1 MSSGRVASEAVLAA
15 CDRVGRAHEPV
26 TASEVADELGCESR
40 AVADKLADLVEQGR
54 VASKVIGDQRVWWL
68 SGGSEATS
76 VPAETPRE
84 DGGRET
90 AHSESDEA
98 NCPEADPEEIFRR
111 ISDGFYALD
120 DEWRFTHVNERAV
133 ELIDYR
139 DEGLIGRNIWEVF
152 EWAADAKLGEEYRTA
167 METQEPTAFEHYYP
181 EPLSTWYRVY
191 AYPSESGLSVYFQ
204 DITDRKERQR
214 RLERSER
221 RYRTLVEHFPNGAVA
236 LVDDS
241 LRYQTIGGKPLDIAD
256 ATATELESQHVRD
269 ALPAPLAD
277 ELAPRYEAA
286 LDGDASTFEFE
297 FDESVFRIRT
307 VPVRD
312 EAGDVSAALG
322 MSQDITEQKE
332 RERHLRDA
340 KSQFEAATAAGAVGT
355 WEWYV
360 QDDEV
365 VTDATFAEKFGLE
378 PDAAR
383 EGVPL
388 DWFIESIHEAD
399 RERVEAE
406 IAAAVESGG
415 EYEAEYRV
423 WDADG
428 DLRWV
433 VARGHV
439 ECDADGNAVR
449 FPGAL
454 TDITERKRAE
464 QKLDEH
470 RKKLQTLFD
479 VLPVGV
485 VVTDGDG
492 HFAEVNDAAT
502 ELLSI
507 DSQAVETISDYG
519 QYRGRWADTG
529 APVAPQEWALNRVLR
544 GEKVTQPDVYEIEP
558 AEGEKKIV
566 MVHGMPIRGA
576 NAEVTH
582 GVITLTD
589 ITARRKYQRQLEE
602 SERRYRTLAEHFPN
616 GAVGVF
622 DRDLRY
628 TVAQG
633 SAIGERLPS
642 RAELEGRRMPDVFP
656 EDSAENL
663 EPLFRGAIERGE
675 TDSTTAEFG
684 GRTWRVWAA
693 PLRDASGDIFAGL
706 SFAQDITEQVEREA
720 CLEET
725 VEKLEA
731 SNERLESFASMLAH
745 EIRNPVT
752 IGQIY
757 SKQLTEDDES
767 DAASYVAEALDRIED
782 MIDVMLVLA
791 RGNAAVGKP
800 EPVAVDDAVEVAWE
814 QVDATAAELRL
825 STDKR
830 LQADPRYLQHLFRN
844 LFENAVEH
852 GGDDVTVTVGELPTG
867 FYVEDDGSG
876 IPDDEIGSVFEPGY
890 TTAAGRGGTGLG
902 LAFVQELTRVYG
914 WDCTV
919 TESESGGARFEFTGV
934 N

>member
-15 CDRVGRAHEPV
+15 CDRLGRAHEPV
-26 TASEVADELGCESR
+26 TATEVADELGCESR
-40 AVADKLADLVEQGR
+40 AVADRLADLVDQGR
-54 VASKVIGDQRVWWL
+54 MASKVIGEQRVWWL
-68 SGGSEATS
+68 PGGPDDASADDASPRSATADEPTGPESGGRG
-76 VPAETPRE
+76 P
-84 DGGRET
+84 
-90 AHSESDEA
+90 
-98 NCPEADPEEIFRR
+98 PEAGDILRR

-139 DEGLIGRNIWEVF
+139 DEGLVGRDIWEVF
-152 EWAADAKLGEEYRTA
+152 EWAADSKLGEEYRAA
-167 METQEPTAFEHYYP
+167 MATQEPTAFEFYSP
-181 EPLSTWYRVY
+181 EPLSAWYEIN
-191 AYPSESGLSVYFQ
+191 AYPSESGLSVYFR
-204 DITDRKERQR
+204 DVTERKERQR

-241 LRYQTIGGKPLDIAD
+241 LRYQTVGGRPPEIVD
-256 ATATELESQHVRD
+256 ATATELESRRVRD

-286 LDGDASTFEFE
+286 LGGDASTFEFE

-307 VPVRD
+307 VPIRD
-312 EAGDVSAALG
+312 DDGDVFAALG

-332 RERHLRDA
+332 RERRLRDA

-355 WEWYV
+355 WEWDV
-360 QDDEV
+360 RADRV
-365 VTDATFAEKFGLE
+365 VTDAASAEKFGLD

-388 DWFIESIHEAD
+388 GQFVDAIYEAD

-406 IAAAVESGG
+406 IEAAVESGG

-423 WDADG
+423 RDADG

-439 ECDADGNAVR
+439 ERDADGDAVR

-454 TDITERKRAE
+454 TDITERKHAE
-464 QKLDEH
+464 RERDEH

-492 HFAEVNDAAT
+492 RFDEVNDAAK
-502 ELLSI
+502 ELLDI
-507 DSQAVETISDYG
+507 GPQDVAAISDYG

-529 APVAPQEWALNRVLR
+529 EPVAPQEWALNRILR
-544 GEKVTQPDVYEIEP
+544 GEKVTRPDVYEIET
-558 AEGEKKIV
+558 ADGERKIV
-566 MVHGMPIRGA
+566 MVHGMPIRDA
-576 NAEVTH
+576 NGNVTH
-582 GVITLTD
+582 GVVTLTD
-589 ITARRKYQRQLEE
+589 ITARRTYQRQLEE

-622 DRDLRY
+622 DPDLRY

-633 SAIGERLPS
+633 SELGERLPG

-656 EDSAENL
+656 PDVAANL
-663 EPLFRGAIERGE
+663 EPLFEAAVEDGE
-675 TDSTTAEFG
+675 TDSAATEFG
-684 GRTWRVWAA
+684 GRTWRVWAT
-693 PLRDASGDIFAGL
+693 PLRDASGEIFAGL
-706 SFAQDITEQVEREA
+706 SFAQDITEQVERESR
-720 CLEET
+720 LEET

-757 SKQLTEDDES
+757 SRQLADADSE
-767 DAASYVAEALDRIED
+767 AASYVAEAFDRIED

-800 EPVAVDDAVEVAWE
+800 TPVAVADAVEAAWE
-814 QVDATAAELRL
+814 QVDAAAAELRL
-825 STDKR
+825 STDRR

-852 GGDDVTVTVGELPTG
+852 GGDAVAVTVGDLPTG
-867 FYVEDDGSG
+867 FYVEDDGTG
-876 IPDDEIGSVFEPGY
+876 IPADEVDSVFEPGY

-902 LAFVQELTRVYG
+902 LAFVRELARVYG
-914 WDCTV
+914 WECTV
-919 TESESGGARFEFTGV
+919 TESERGGARFEFTGV

>member
-15 CDRVGRAHEPV
+15 CDRLGRAHEPV
-26 TASEVADELGCESR
+26 TATEVADELGCESR
-40 AVADKLADLVEQGR
+40 AVADKLAELVEQGR

-68 SGGSEATS
+68 PDGPGDVS
-76 VPAETPRE
+76 VPDDASPQNATA
-84 DGGRET
+84 DGPTGPENG
-90 AHSESDEA
+90 EGDP
-98 NCPEADPEEIFRR
+98 PEAEDVLRR

-139 DEGLIGRNIWEVF
+139 DEGLVGRNIWEVF
-152 EWAADAKLGEEYRTA
+152 EWAADSKLGEEYRTA
-167 METQEPTAFEHYYP
+167 MATQEPTAFEFYYP
-181 EPLSTWYRVY
+181 EPLSAWYRVH

-204 DITDRKERQR
+204 DVTERKERQR

-241 LRYQTIGGKPLDIAD
+241 LRYQTVGGVPPDTVD
-256 ATATELESQHVRD
+256 AAAAELESQHVRD

-322 MSQDITEQKE
+322 MSQDVTEQKE
-332 RERHLRDA
+332 RERRLRDA
-340 KSQFEAATAAGAVGT
+340 KAQFEAATAAGAVGT

-360 QDDEV
+360 QEDRV
-365 VTDATFAEKFGLE
+365 VTDTASAEKFGLE
-378 PDAAR
+378 PDAVR

-388 DWFIESIHEAD
+388 DQFVDAVYEDD

-406 IAAAVESGG
+406 IEAAIESDG

-439 ECDADGNAVR
+439 ERDADGDAVR

-464 QKLDEH
+464 RERDEH
-470 RKKLQTLFD
+470 RKMLQTLFE

-492 HFAEVNDAAT
+492 RFSEVNDAAR
-502 ELLSI
+502 ELLDI
-507 DSQAVETISDYG
+507 GSQAVENIADYG
-519 QYRGRWADTG
+519 RYRGRWADTG
-529 APVAPQEWALNRVLR
+529 EPVAPQEWALNRILR
-544 GEKVTQPDVYEIEP
+544 GEKVTRPDVYEIET
-558 AEGEKKIV
+558 ADGERKIV
-566 MVHGMPIRGA
+566 MVHGMPIRDA
-576 NAEVTH
+576 NGEVTH
-582 GVITLTD
+582 GVVTLTD
-589 ITARRKYQRQLEE
+589 ITARRTYQRQLEE

-633 SAIGERLPS
+633 SEIGNRLPG
-642 RAELEGRRMPDVFP
+642 RAELEGGRMPDVFP
-656 EDSAENL
+656 SDVAADL
-663 EPLFRGAIERGE
+663 EPLFEAAVEDGE
-675 TDSTTAEFG
+675 TDSAATEFG
-684 GRTWRVWAA
+684 GRTWRVWAT
-693 PLRDASGDIFAGL
+693 PLRDASGEIFAGL

-720 CLEET
+720 RLEET

-757 SKQLTEDDES
+757 SKQLSDEAEAE
-767 DAASYVAEALDRIED
+767 AADYVAEAFDRIED

-800 EPVAVDDAVEVAWE
+800 EPVAVDDAVEAAWE
-814 QVDATAAELRL
+814 QVDSAAAELRL
-825 STDKR
+825 STDRR

-852 GGDDVTVTVGELPTG
+852 GGDAVTVTVGELPTG

-876 IPDDEIGSVFEPGY
+876 IPDDEVGSVFEPGY

-902 LAFVQELTRVYG
+902 LAFVRELARVYG
-914 WDCTV
+914 WEWTV
-919 TESESGGARFEFTGV
+919 TESESGGARFEFTGAS
-934 N
+934 